1 MALSTDIS
9 RGTTNVSNL
18 LPADVSQEIQA
29 RMLDASVIQQLAR
42 QVSVPG
48 SGLTIPVIS
57 GEPTASWVAEGAEKP
72 TSRHTLNKLSLT
84 PKKLAVIE
92 PFSDE
97 FRRDLP
103 GLYAEL
109 VRRLPNSL
117 GKKFDQE
124 AITGDR
130 TQIGSLYDEG
140 EAAATNADL
149 QTVDATDTY
158 GDVLAAITK
167 VATNGYE
174 ATGVAVSPAG
184 EALLM
189 GAVSGLGLPIF
200 MPNATTQ
207 GGSVGNVFGRPVYR
221 SRRVTFAA
229 TDADLDADGSGGGTT
244 EVDTLYGIV
253 GQWDQAIWGTVEG
266 IKVSFSDQ
274 ATLTDGGEALNLW
287 QRNMFAVR
295 AEIEIGFVVA
305 DPKAF
310 VFMTDAPAATD

>member
-1 MALSTDIS
+1 MPISTDLNRLS
-9 RGTTNVSNL
+9 TNVSSL
-18 LPADVSQEIQA
+18 LPADVSQEIQSK
-29 RMLDASVIQQLAR
+29 LLNASIVQQLAR

-48 SGLTIPVIS
+48 PGLTIPVIS
-57 GEPTASWVAEGAEKP
+57 GEPTADWVAESAEKP
-72 TSRHTLNKLSLT
+72 VSRHTLNKLSLT

-117 GKKFDQE
+117 ALAFDAA
-124 AITGDR
+124 AIAGNRD
-130 TQIGSLYDEG
+130 QIGSLYDEG

-149 QTVDATDTY
+149 QTFDATDTY
-158 GDVLAAITK
+158 GDLLAAITK
-167 VATNGYE
+167 VATNGYD

-184 EALLM
+184 SALLM
-189 GAVSGLGLPIF
+189 GAVSTTGSPLF
-200 MPNATTQ
+200 MPNAM
-207 GGSVGNVFGRPVYR
+207 GYGGVGSVFGLPVYR
-221 SRRVTFAA
+221 SRNVKFAA
-229 TDADLDADGSGGGTT
+229 VDADIDADGSGGGTT

-253 GQWDQAIWGTVEG
+253 GEWDQAIWGTVEG
-266 IKVSFSDQ
+266 VKISFSDQ
-274 ATLTDGGEALNLW
+274 ATLTDGGSPLNLW

-310 VFMTDAPAATD
+310 VFLTDAPAATD

>member
-1 MALSTDIS
+1 MAAVDLN
-9 RGTTNVSNL
+9 RGSSNVSDL
-18 LPADVSQEIQA
+18 LPKDVSQEIQSK
-29 RMLDASVIQQLAR
+29 LLEASVVQTLAR

-48 SGLTIPVIS
+48 PGLTIPVIS
-57 GEPTASWVAEGAEKP
+57 GEPTASWVAESDDKP
-72 TSRHTLNKLSLT
+72 VSRHTLNKLVLT

-117 GKKFDQE
+117 AKAFDAA
-124 AITGDR
+124 AIYGDR

-149 QTVDATDTY
+149 QTFDATDTY
-158 GDVLAAITK
+158 GDILAAITK
-167 VATNGYE
+167 VATNGYD
-174 ATGVAVSPAG
+174 ADGIAMSPAG

-189 GAVSGLGLPIF
+189 GAVTTAGSPLFL
-200 MPNATTQ
+200 PNAMGTR
-207 GGSVGNVFGRPVYR
+207 GVGSVFGRPVFR
-221 SRRVTFAA
+221 SRNVAFAA
-229 TDADLDADGSGGGTT
+229 TDADIDADGSGGGTT

-253 GQWDQAIWGTVEG
+253 GQWDKAIWGTDEG
-266 IKVSFSDQ
+266 VKVSFSDQ
-274 ATLTDGGEALNLW
+274 ASLTDGGTTINLW

-310 VFMTDAPAATD
+310 VFLTDAPAATD

>member
-1 MALSTDIS
+1 MALSTDLS
-9 RGTTNVSNL
+9 RLSTNVSNL
-18 LPADVSQEIQA
+18 LPADVSAEIHA
-29 RMLDASVIQQLAR
+29 RLNDASVIQQLAR

-57 GEPTASWVAEGAEKP
+57 GEPTADWVAEGAEKP
-72 TSRHTLNKLSLT
+72 VSRHTLNKLSLT

-109 VRRLPNSL
+109 VRRLPASL
-117 GKKFDQE
+117 GKAFDLA
-124 AITGDR
+124 AIAGNR
-130 TQIGSLYDEG
+130 NQIGSLYDEG

-149 QTVDATDTY
+149 QTFDATDTY
-158 GDVLAAITK
+158 GDLLAAITK
-167 VATNGYE
+167 VATNGYD
-174 ATGVAVSPAG
+174 ANGIAVSPAG

-189 GAVSGLGLPIF
+189 GALFNDRPVF
-200 MPNATTQ
+200 MPDATSSR
-207 GGSVGNVFGRPVYR
+207 GVGSVFGRPVFR
-221 SRRVTFAA
+221 SRQIALAA
-229 TDADLDADGSGGGTT
+229 VDADVDADGAGAGTT
-244 EVDTLYGIV
+244 EFDTLYGIV

-266 IKVSFSDQ
+266 VKVSFSDQ

-310 VFMTDAPAATD
+310 VFLTDAPAATD

>member
-1 MALSTDIS
+1 MAVSTDLN
-9 RGTTNVSNL
+9 RGSTNVSNF

-29 RMLDASVIQQLAR
+29 AMLEASVIQTLAR
-42 QVSVPG
+42 RVSVPG

-57 GEPTASWVAEGAEKP
+57 GEPTADWVAEAAEKP
-72 TSRHTLNKLSLT
+72 VSRHTLNKLSLT

-124 AITGDR
+124 AIAGDR
-130 TQIGSLYDEG
+130 TQIGSLYDDG
-140 EAAATNADL
+140 EAASTNADL
-149 QTVDATDTY
+149 QTFDATDTY
-158 GDVLAAITK
+158 GDILAAITK

-174 ATGVAVSPAG
+174 ADGIAMSPAG

-189 GAVSGLGLPIF
+189 GAV
-200 MPNATTQ
+200 ATTGQ
-207 GGSVGNVFGRPVYR
+207 PLFLQNARDERAVGRVFGRDVFR
-221 SRRVTFAA
+221 SRYVKFAA
-229 TDADLDADGSGGGTT
+229 VDADIDADGSGAGTT

-266 IKVSFSDQ
+266 VKVSFSDQ
-274 ATLTDGGEALNLW
+274 ATLTDGGSPLNLW

-310 VFMTDAPAATD
+310 VFLTDAPAATD

>member
-1 MALSTDIS
+1 MALSTDLS
-9 RGTTNVSNL
+9 RLSTNVSNL
-18 LPADVSQEIQA
+18 LPADVSQEIHA
-29 RMLDASVIQQLAR
+29 RLNDASVIQQLAR

-57 GEPTASWVAEGAEKP
+57 GEPTADWVAEGAEKP
-72 TSRHTLNKLSLT
+72 VSRHTLNKLSLT

-109 VRRLPNSL
+109 VRRLPASL
-117 GKKFDQE
+117 GKAFDLA
-124 AITGDR
+124 AISGNR
-130 TQIGSLYDEG
+130 NQIGSFYDEG

-149 QTVDATDTY
+149 QTFDATDTY
-158 GDVLAAITK
+158 GDLLAAITK
-167 VATNGYE
+167 VATNGYD
-174 ATGVAVSPAG
+174 ANGIAVSPAG

-189 GAVSGLGLPIF
+189 GALFNDRPVF
-200 MPNATTQ
+200 MPDATSSR
-207 GGSVGNVFGRPVYR
+207 GVGSVFGRPVYR
-221 SRRVTFAA
+221 SRQIALAA
-229 TDADLDADGSGGGTT
+229 VDADVDADGSGGGTT
-244 EVDTLYGIV
+244 EFDTLYGIV

-266 IKVSFSDQ
+266 VKVSFSDQ

-310 VFMTDAPAATD
+310 VFLTDAPAATD

>member
-1 MALSTDIS
+1 MVAADLN
-9 RGTTNVSNL
+9 RGSTNVSNF
-18 LPADVSQEIQA
+18 LPADVSQEIHA
-29 RMLDASVIQQLAR
+29 KLLDASVVQQLAR
-42 QVSVPG
+42 QISVPG

-57 GEPTASWVAEGAEKP
+57 GEPTADWVAETEEKP
-72 TSRHTLNKLSLT
+72 VSRHTLNKLSLT

-109 VRRLPNSL
+109 VRRLPASL
-117 GKKFDQE
+117 GKAFDLA
-124 AITGDR
+124 AIAGNR
-130 TQIGSLYDEG
+130 NQIGSLYDEG

-149 QTVDATDTY
+149 QTFDATDTY
-158 GDVLAAITK
+158 GDLLAAITK
-167 VATNGYE
+167 VATNGYD
-174 ATGVAVSPAG
+174 ANGIAVSPAG

-189 GAVSGLGLPIF
+189 GAVSTTGSPLF
-200 MPNATTQ
+200 MPNAT
-207 GGSVGNVFGRPVYR
+207 GSRGVGQVFGRPVFR
-221 SRRVTFAA
+221 SRQVALAA
-229 TDADLDADGSGGGTT
+229 VDADVDADGSGGGTT
-244 EVDTLYGIV
+244 EFDTLYGIV

-266 IKVSFSDQ
+266 VKISFSDQ
-274 ATLTDGGEALNLW
+274 ATINDGGTSLNLW

-310 VFMTDAPAATD
+310 VFLTDAPAATD

>member
-1 MALSTDIS
+1 MALSTDLN
-9 RGTTNVSNL
+9 RGSTNVSSL

-29 RMLDASVIQQLAR
+29 KMLEASVVQTLAR

-57 GEPTASWVAEGAEKP
+57 GEPTAAWVAEAAEKP
-72 TSRHTLNKLSLT
+72 VSRHTLNKLSLT

-117 GKKFDQE
+117 ARTFDAE
-124 AITGDR
+124 AIYGNR
-130 TQIGSLYDEG
+130 NQIGSLYDEG
-140 EAAATNADL
+140 EAASTNADL

-167 VATNGYE
+167 VATNGYD
-174 ATGVAVSPAG
+174 ADGIAVSPAG

-189 GAVSGLGLPIF
+189 GAVTTAGSPLFLPS
-200 MPNATTQ
+200 ATDSR
-207 GGSVGNVFGRPVYR
+207 GVGSVFGRPVFR
-221 SRRVTFAA
+221 SRYVALA
-229 TDADLDADGSGGGTT
+229 SADADLDADGSGGGTT
-244 EVDTLYGIV
+244 EFDTLYGIV
-253 GQWDQAIWGTVEG
+253 GDWDQAIWGTVEG

>member
-1 MALSTDIS
+1 MAAVDLN
-9 RGTTNVSNL
+9 RGSTNVSSL

-29 RMLDASVIQQLAR
+29 KMLEASVIQRLAR

-48 SGLTIPVIS
+48 PGLTIPVIS
-57 GEPTASWVAEGAEKP
+57 GEPTASWVAESDDKP
-72 TSRHTLNKLSLT
+72 VSRHTLNKLSLT

-109 VRRLPNSL
+109 ARRLPMSL
-117 GKKFDQE
+117 GKAFDAE
-124 AITGDR
+124 AIAGNR
-130 TQIGSLYDEG
+130 NQIGSLYDEG

-149 QTVDATDTY
+149 QTLDATDTY
-158 GDVLAAITK
+158 GDLLAAITK
-167 VATNGYE
+167 VATNGYD
-174 ATGVAVSPAG
+174 ADGSAVSPAG
-184 EALLM
+184 EALLR
-189 GAVSGLGLPIF
+189 GAGSPTGSPLFLPSPIDSR
-200 MPNATTQ
+200 
-207 GGSVGNVFGRPVYR
+207 GIGSVFGRPVFR
-221 SRRVTFAA
+221 SRAVTFAA
-229 TDADLDADGSGGGTT
+229 ADADIDADGSGAGTT

-266 IKVSFSDQ
+266 VKVSFSDQ
-274 ATLTDGGEALNLW
+274 ATLTDGGTQINLW

-310 VFMTDAPAATD
+310 VFLTDAPAATD

>member
-1 MALSTDIS
+1 MALSTDLN
-9 RGTTNVSNL
+9 RGSTNVSNF

-29 RMLDASVIQQLAR
+29 KLIEESILQRLGR

-57 GEPTASWVAEGAEKP
+57 GEPTASWVAEGDEKP
-72 TSRHTLNKLSLT
+72 VSRHTLNKLSLT

-109 VRRLPNSL
+109 VRRLPKSL
-117 GKKFDQE
+117 AVKFDAE
-124 AITGDR
+124 GIYGNR
-130 TQIGSLYDEG
+130 NQIGSLYDEG
-140 EAAATNADL
+140 EAASTNADL
-149 QTVDATDTY
+149 QTLDGTDTY
-158 GDVLAAITK
+158 GDLLAAVTK
-167 VATNGYE
+167 VATNGYD
-174 ATGVAVSPAG
+174 ADAFALAPAG
-184 EALLM
+184 EALAM
-189 GAVSGLGLPIF
+189 GAVWSGAPVF
-200 MPNATTQ
+200 MPNAM
-207 GGSVGNVFGRPVYR
+207 GSRGVGSIFGRPVYR
-221 SRRVTFAA
+221 SRNVAFAA
-229 TDADLDADGSGGGTT
+229 ADADIDADGSGAGTT

-253 GQWDQAIWGTVEG
+253 GQWDQLIWGTVEG

-295 AEIEIGFVVA
+295 AEIEIGLVVA

-310 VFMTDAPAATD
+310 VLLTDAPAATD

>member
-1 MALSTDIS
+1 MALSTDLS
-9 RGTTNVSNL
+9 RLSTNVSNL
-18 LPADVSQEIQA
+18 LPADVSAEIHA
-29 RMLDASVIQQLAR
+29 RLNDASVIQQLAR

-57 GEPTASWVAEGAEKP
+57 GEPTADWVAEGAEKP
-72 TSRHTLNKLSLT
+72 VSRHTLNKLSLT

-109 VRRLPNSL
+109 VRRLPASL
-117 GKKFDQE
+117 GKAFDLA
-124 AITGDR
+124 AIAGNR
-130 TQIGSLYDEG
+130 NQIGSLYDEG

-149 QTVDATDTY
+149 QTFDATDTY
-158 GDVLAAITK
+158 GDLLAAITK
-167 VATNGYE
+167 VATNGYD
-174 ATGVAVSPAG
+174 ANGIAVSPAG

-189 GAVSGLGLPIF
+189 GALFNDRPVF
-200 MPNATTQ
+200 MPDATSSR
-207 GGSVGNVFGRPVYR
+207 GVGSVFGRPVFR
-221 SRRVTFAA
+221 SRQIALAA
-229 TDADLDADGSGGGTT
+229 VDADVDADGSGGGTT
-244 EVDTLYGIV
+244 EFDTLYGIV

-266 IKVSFSDQ
+266 VKVSFSDQ

-310 VFMTDAPAATD
+310 VFLTDAPAATD

>member
-1 MALSTDIS
+1 MALSTDLN
-9 RGTTNVSNL
+9 RGSSNVSSL

-29 RMLDASVIQQLAR
+29 KMLEASLVQRLGR
-42 QVSVPG
+42 RVNVPG

-57 GEPTASWVAEGAEKP
+57 GEPTASWVAEAAEKP
-72 TSRHTLNKLSLT
+72 VSRHTLNKLSLT

-117 GKKFDQE
+117 AKKFDSD
-124 AITGDR
+124 ALTGDR
-130 TQIGSLYDEG
+130 TQIGSFYLES
-140 EAAATNADL
+140 AAASTNADL
-149 QTVDATDTY
+149 QTVDTTDTY
-158 GDVLAAITK
+158 GDILAAIVK
-167 VATNGYE
+167 VATNGYD
-174 ATGVAVSPAG
+174 ADAVAVSPKG
-184 EALLM
+184 ESFLM
-189 GAVSGLGLPIF
+189 SAVTTTGTPLFIPSAMQSSGV
-200 MPNATTQ
+200 
-207 GGSVGNVFGRPVYR
+207 GSVFGRPVIR
-221 SRRVTFAA
+221 SRAFPTS
-229 TDADLDADGSGGGTT
+229 TDLDLDADGSGAGTT
-244 EVDTLYGIV
+244 EFDEIYGIV
-253 GQWDQAIWGTVEG
+253 GQWDKAIWGTVEG
-266 IKVSFSDQ
+266 VKVSFSDQ

-310 VFMTDAPAATD
+310 VLLTDAPAATD

>member
-1 MALSTDIS
+1 MALSTDLN
-9 RGTTNVSNL
+9 RGSTNVSNL

-29 RMLDASVIQQLAR
+29 RMLDASVIQTLAR

-57 GEPTASWVAEGAEKP
+57 GEPTASWVAEAAEKP
-72 TSRHTLNKLSLT
+72 VSRHTLNKLSLT

-117 GKKFDQE
+117 GKKFDAE
-124 AITGDR
+124 AIAGDR
-130 TQIGSLYDEG
+130 TQIGSLYDDG

-149 QTVDATDTY
+149 QTFDATDTY
-158 GDVLAAITK
+158 GDLLAAITK

-174 ATGVAVSPAG
+174 ANGIAVSPAG

-189 GAVSGLGLPIF
+189 GAVSTTGQPLF
-200 MPNATTQ
+200 MPNAMDSR
-207 GGSVGNVFGRPVYR
+207 SVGSVFGRPVYR
-221 SRRVTFAA
+221 SRRVAFAA
-229 TDADLDADGSGGGTT
+229 TDADIDADGSGGGTT

-310 VFMTDAPAATD
+310 VFLTDAPAATD

>member
-1 MALSTDIS
+1 MVAIDLN
-9 RGTTNVSNL
+9 RGSTNVSSL

-29 RMLDASVIQQLAR
+29 KLLNASVVQQLAR

-57 GEPTASWVAEGAEKP
+57 GEPTASWVAESEDKP
-72 TSRHTLNKLSLT
+72 VSRHTLNKLSLT

-117 GKKFDQE
+117 ALAFDAA
-124 AITGDR
+124 AIAGDR

-149 QTVDATDTY
+149 QTLDATDTY
-158 GDVLAAITK
+158 GDILAAITK
-167 VATNGYE
+167 VATNGYD
-174 ATGVAVSPAG
+174 ANGIAVSPSG

-189 GAVSGLGLPIF
+189 GAVSTTGSPLFL
-200 MPNATTQ
+200 PNAM
-207 GGSVGNVFGRPVYR
+207 GSSGVGSVFGRPVFR
-221 SRRVTFAA
+221 SRNVKFAA
-229 TDADLDADGSGGGTT
+229 VDADIDADGSGGGTT
-244 EVDTLYGIV
+244 EVDSLYGIV

-266 IKVSFSDQ
+266 VKVSFSDQ
-274 ATLTDGGEALNLW
+274 ATLTDGGTTINLW

-310 VFMTDAPAATD
+310 VFLTDAPAATD

>member
-1 MALSTDIS
+1 MALSTDLS
-9 RGTTNVSNL
+9 RLSTNVSNL

-29 RMLDASVIQQLAR
+29 RLVDESIVQTMAR
-42 QVSVPG
+42 RVSVPG

-57 GEPTASWVAEGAEKP
+57 GEPTADWVAEGAEKP
-72 TSRHTLNKLSLT
+72 VSRHTLNKLSLT

-109 VRRLPNSL
+109 VRRLPKSL
-117 GKKFDQE
+117 GKAFDLA
-124 AITGDR
+124 AIAGNR
-130 TQIGSLYDEG
+130 NQIGSFYDEG

-149 QTVDATDTY
+149 QTLDATDTY
-158 GDVLAAITK
+158 GDILAAITK
-167 VATNGYE
+167 VATNGYD
-174 ATGVAVSPAG
+174 ADGVAVSPAG

-189 GAVSGLGLPIF
+189 GAVWTGAPVFIPSA
-200 MPNATTQ
+200 M
-207 GGSVGNVFGRPVYR
+207 GSRGVGSVFGRPVFR
-221 SRRVTFAA
+221 SRQVALAA
-229 TDADLDADGSGGGTT
+229 VDADVDADGSGAGTT
-244 EVDTLYGIV
+244 EFDTLYGIV

-266 IKVSFSDQ
+266 VKVSFSDQ

-310 VFMTDAPAATD
+310 VFLTDAPAATD

>member
-1 MALSTDIS
+1 MAAVDLNRESA
-9 RGTTNVSNL
+9 NVSSL
-18 LPADVSQEIQA
+18 LPADVSQEIQSK
-29 RMLDASVIQQLAR
+29 MLEASVIQTLGR

-48 SGLTIPVIS
+48 SGLTIPVVS
-57 GEPTASWVAEGAEKP
+57 GEPTASWVAESDDKP
-72 TSRHTLNKLSLT
+72 VSRHTLNKLNLT

-109 VRRLPNSL
+109 VRRLPFSL
-117 GKKFDQE
+117 AKKFDQD
-124 AITGDR
+124 AIYGDR

-149 QTVDATDTY
+149 QTLDATDTY
-158 GDVLAAITK
+158 GDFLAAVAK
-167 VATNGYE
+167 VATNGYD
-174 ATGVAVSPAG
+174 ADGIAINPAG

-189 GAVSGLGLPIF
+189 GAVTTAGSPLFL
-200 MPNATTQ
+200 PNAM
-207 GGSVGNVFGRPVYR
+207 GSRGVGSVFGRPVFR
-221 SRRVTFAA
+221 SRNVAFASA
-229 TDADLDADGSGGGTT
+229 DADIDADGSGGGTT

-253 GQWDQAIWGTVEG
+253 GQWDKAIWGTVEG
-266 IKVSFSDQ
+266 IQVSFSDQ
-274 ATLTDGGEALNLW
+274 ATLTDGGTQINLW

-310 VFMTDAPAATD
+310 VFLTDAPAATD

>member
-1 MALSTDIS
+1 MALSTDLS
-9 RGTTNVSNL
+9 RLSTNVSNL
-18 LPADVSQEIQA
+18 LPADVSAEIHA
-29 RMLDASVIQQLAR
+29 RLLDASVIQQLAR

-48 SGLTIPVIS
+48 TGLTIPVIS
-57 GEPTASWVAEGAEKP
+57 GEPTADWVAEGAEKP
-72 TSRHTLNKLSLT
+72 VSRHTLNKLSLT

-109 VRRLPNSL
+109 VRRLPASL
-117 GKKFDQE
+117 GKAFDLA
-124 AITGDR
+124 AISGNR
-130 TQIGSLYDEG
+130 NQIGSFYDEG

-149 QTVDATDTY
+149 QTFDATDTY
-158 GDVLAAITK
+158 GDLLAAITK
-167 VATNGYE
+167 VATNGYD
-174 ATGVAVSPAG
+174 ANGIAVSPAG

-189 GAVSGLGLPIF
+189 GALFNDRPVF
-200 MPNATTQ
+200 MPDATSSR
-207 GGSVGNVFGRPVYR
+207 GVGSVFGRPVYR
-221 SRRVTFAA
+221 SRQIALAA
-229 TDADLDADGSGGGTT
+229 VDADVDADGSGGGTT
-244 EVDTLYGIV
+244 EFDTLYGIV

-266 IKVSFSDQ
+266 VKVSFSDQ

-310 VFMTDAPAATD
+310 VFLTDAPAATD

>member
-1 MALSTDIS
+1 MSLSTDLS
-9 RGTTNVSNL
+9 RGSSNVSSL
-18 LPADVSQEIQA
+18 LPTDVSQEIQA
-29 RMLDASVIQQLAR
+29 AMLETSVVQTLAR

-57 GEPTASWVAEGAEKP
+57 GEPTASWVAEANEKP
-72 TSRHTLNKLSLT
+72 VSRHTLNKLSLT

-109 VRRLPNSL
+109 VRRLPASL

-124 AITGDR
+124 AIAGDR
-130 TQIGSLYDEG
+130 TQIGSLYDDG
-140 EAAATNADL
+140 EAASTNADL
-149 QTVDATDTY
+149 QTFDATDTY
-158 GDVLAAITK
+158 GDLLAAITK

-174 ATGVAVSPAG
+174 ATGIAVSPAG

-189 GAVSGLGLPIF
+189 GAVSTTGQPLF
-200 MPNATTQ
+200 MPNAMDSR
-207 GGSVGNVFGRPVYR
+207 SVGSVFGRPVFR
-221 SRRVTFAA
+221 SRRISFAA
-229 TDADLDADGSGGGTT
+229 TDADIDADGSGGGTT

-266 IKVSFSDQ
+266 VKVSFSDQ

-310 VFMTDAPAATD
+310 VFLTDAPAATD